1 MISFPSR
8 SFAFLGTH
16 ADRAIEGHH
25 TSLPNS
31 DLHVSEG
38 SPHNTEASDNE
49 SVMSGDL
56 TLHQNSWSEYNRPQE
71 VGLDKPTPSI
81 QPQRRSQESQW
92 RGVEEVERPVAPMP
106 EVSKVPYARVRVDL
120 SALNILHAS
129 IIH

>member
-1 MISFPSR
+1 MISFSSR

-31 DLHVSEG
+31 DSHVSEVSEA
-38 SPHNTEASDNE
+38 SPHNTEAGDNE
-49 SVMSGDL
+49 SVM
-56 TLHQNSWSEYNRPQE
+56 SEYNRPQE
-71 VGLDKPTPSI
+71 VELDRPTPSMP
-81 QPQRRSQESQW
+81 PQRRMRQESQW
-92 RGVEEVERPVAPMP
+92 ERVKEIARPVAPMP
-106 EVSKVPYARVRVDL
+106 VESPVLYGNYGRVSVDL